1 MSLTS
6 RYRSID
12 DLPDNIP
19 VFPLP
24 EVLLLPKGQL
34 PLNIFEPRYLAMVDA
49 ALAGSRLIG
58 MIQPIAGFSDLDH
71 PELTQVGTAGR
82 ITTFAETG
90 EDRVLITLTGISRFR
105 TIKEIDSGNPFRRF
119 AVDFSPFANDLS
131 THSDSSEIDRPQLLA
146 TLSAYVHAQDVN
158 IDWDDV
164 NEASDEALVNGLA
177 MLSPYGLEEKQA
189 LLEAPDLKCRADLLI
204 ALTEVFLRGTDLNPG
219 SQLQ

>member
-1 MSLTS
+1 MTLTS
-6 RYRSID
+6 RYRSVE

-71 PELTQVGTAGR
+71 PDLASVGTAGR
-82 ITTFAETG
+82 ITTYAETG
-90 EDRVLITLTGISRFR
+90 DGRILITLTGISRFR
-105 TIKEIDSGNPFRRF
+105 TVKEIESGNPFRRF
-119 AVDFSPFANDLS
+119 AVDFLPYAGDLAVNK
-131 THSDSSEIDRPQLLA
+131 DSSKIDRQQVLA
-146 TLSAYVHAQDVN
+146 TLNAYVEAENVD

-189 LLEAPDLKCRADLLI
+189 LLEAPDLKCRADLLV
-204 ALTEVFLRGTDLNPG
+204 ALTEVFLRGSDSGPG

>member
-34 PLNIFEPRYLAMVDA
+34 PLNIFEPRYLAMIDA

-58 MIQPIAGFSDLDH
+58 MIQPLAGFSDLDH
-71 PELTQVGTAGR
+71 PELAGVGTAGR
-82 ITTFAETG
+82 ITTYAETG
-90 EDRVLITLTGISRFR
+90 EDRILITLTGVSRFR
-105 TIKEIDSGNPFRRF
+105 TIRELDSGNPFRRF
-119 AVDFSPFANDLS
+119 AVDFSPFADDLVINK
-131 THSDSSEIDRPQLLA
+131 EPGKIDRRQLLA
-146 TLSAYVHAQDVN
+146 TLSAYVEAQDVN

-164 NEASDEALVNGLA
+164 NDASDEALVNGLA

-189 LLEAPDLKCRADLLI
+189 LLEAPDLKGRAELLV
-204 ALTEVFLRGTDLNPG
+204 ALTEVFLRGSDSSPG

>member
-6 RYRSID
+6 RYGTID

-34 PLNIFEPRYLAMVDA
+34 PLNIFEPRYLALVDA

-58 MIQPIAGFSDLDH
+58 VIQPVAGYSDLDH
-71 PELTQVGTAGR
+71 PELAQVGTVGR
-82 ITTFAETG
+82 VTTYAEVDDG
-90 EDRVLITLTGISRFR
+90 RVLITLTGIARFR
-105 TIKEIDSGNPFRRF
+105 TIKEIESGNAFRRF
-119 AVDFSPFANDLS
+119 AVDFSPFASDLA
-131 THSDSSEIDRPQLLA
+131 TNSDSPKIDRPQLLA
-146 TLSAYVHAQDVN
+146 ALNAYVEAQDVE
-158 IDWDDV
+158 IDWNDIDHT
-164 NEASDEALVNGLA
+164 SDEALVNGLA

-189 LLEAPDLKCRADLLI
+189 LLEALDLKSRADLLV
-204 ALTEVFLRGTDLNPG
+204 ALTEVFLRGLGVNPG

>member
-6 RYRSID
+6 RYSAVD

-34 PLNIFEPRYLAMVDA
+34 PLNIFEPRYLKMIDA

-58 MIQPIAGFSDLDH
+58 MIQPVAGFSDLDH
-71 PELTQVGTAGR
+71 PELSTVGTAGR
-82 ITTFAETG
+82 ITTYAETG
-90 EDRVLITLTGISRFR
+90 DNRVLITLTGVSRFR
-105 TIKEIDSGNPFRRF
+105 TIKEIDTGNPFRRF
-119 AVDFSPFANDLS
+119 AVDFAPFADDLIKNK
-131 THSDSSEIDRPQLLA
+131 EPGKIDRRQLLA
-146 TLSAYVHAQDVN
+146 TLNAYVEAQDVT

-189 LLEAPDLKCRADLLI
+189 LLEAPDLKCRAELLV
-204 ALTEVFLRGTDLNPG
+204 ALTEVFLRGNDNSPG